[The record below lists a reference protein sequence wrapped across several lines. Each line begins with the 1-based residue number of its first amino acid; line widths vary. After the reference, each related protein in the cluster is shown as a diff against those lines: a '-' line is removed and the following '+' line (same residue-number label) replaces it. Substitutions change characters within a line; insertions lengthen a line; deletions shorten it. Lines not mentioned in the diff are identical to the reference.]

1 MPIGARTAPGARG
14 DAGRVVVVAGVA
26 AGLVVAGFAS
36 AGFAFAGF
44 AFAGFAVVDAGFD
57 VLDVDGLLV
66 VVAGFAVDAG
76 LVVVAG
82 ALEAAL
88 VVSRFAAVCAC
99 AVDVAI
105 GAVSST
111 TAIAITHA
119 LSCPL
124 FIRSPGSGDQIPLS
138 VAYHNA
144 AGR

>member
-124 FIRSPGSGDQIPLS
+124 FIRSPGSCDQIPLA

>member
-1 MPIGARTAPGARG
+1 MPIGARLAPGARG
-14 DAGRVVVVAGVA
+14 EAGRVDVVAGVVA
-26 AGLVVAGFAS
+26 AGLVVAGLAS
-36 AGFAFAGF
+36 AGFGFAGF

-57 VLDVDGLLV
+57 VLVVDGLLV
-66 VVAGFAVDAG
+66 VVAGLVVDAG

-105 GAVSST
+105 GAVKST
-111 TAIAITHA
+111 AAIAITHV

-124 FIRSPGSGDQIPLS
+124 FIRSPG
-138 VAYHNA
+138 V
-144 AGR
+144 GRPTALFRSHITQR

>member
-124 FIRSPGSGDQIPLS
+124 FIRSPGSGDQIPHS